1 MHRSGTSA
9 LAGLLHTNGICMGEP
24 ENFIPKPAP
33 ENPKGFYENIRF
45 RRVNDMI
52 LADNEYWVK
61 TFSPMVPDVI
71 QLKPRHI
78 DIMKQLIYEYNTKY
92 DNWGFKDPRTCLT
105 YAAWAFVFKELNLKF
120 ETILSYRE
128 YDSIVKSMR
137 ARGNAGPNINLMA
150 LTNAYYRCFLKHL
163 TNSEPNKMI
172 IVNFDNLIHRTKAV
186 AKDLSTELNYKI
198 KNLSFIDPK
207 LKKS

>member
-33 ENPKGFYENIRF
+33 ENPKGFYENVRF

-61 TFSPMVPDVI
+61 TFSPMVPDQI

-78 DIMKQLIYEYNTKY
+78 DIMKQLIYEYNDKY
-92 DNWGFKDPRTCLT
+92 ENWGFKDPRTCLT
-105 YAAWAFVFKELNLKF
+105 YAAWAFVFKELDLKF
-120 ETILSYRE
+120 KTILSYRKF
-128 YDSIVKSMR
+128 DAIVKSMTT
-137 ARGNAGPNINLMA
+137 RGNAGPNIDLMA
-150 LTNAYYRCFLKHL
+150 LTREYYKCFLKHL
-163 TNSEPNKMI
+163 VSSHPNKI
-172 IVNFDNLIHRTKAV
+172 TIVKFDDLIHRTQAV
-186 AKDLSTELNYKI
+186 AKKLSNVLNYKI
-198 KNLSFIDPK
+198 KDLSFIDPK